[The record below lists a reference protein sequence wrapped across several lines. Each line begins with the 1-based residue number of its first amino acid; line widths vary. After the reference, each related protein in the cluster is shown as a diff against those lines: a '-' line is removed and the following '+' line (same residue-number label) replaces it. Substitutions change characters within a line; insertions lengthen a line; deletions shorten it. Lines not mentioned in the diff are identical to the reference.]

1 MKILLPVIIVL
12 LTGCSTAVPIKQ
24 TFPKAPASLMAACP
38 ELYQV
43 ENTDKLSDVLTVVTR
58 NYSQYHE
65 CRIKVDAWIE
75 WYKTQQPLFDK

>member
-1 MKILLPVIIVL
+1 MKLLLPVIIVL

-24 TFPKAPASLMAACP
+24 TFPKAPSSLMAACP

-75 WYKTQQPLFDK
+75 WYNTQQPLFDK